1 MPTDGATTRRRG
13 PSPTA
18 TRRQRSVVL
27 LRLPDLERPQVAPS
41 HEAADPRE
49 GPHFRESP
57 PTVPLPPPAPSET
70 PSVSEPMTS
79 SDDSLLEKL
88 SYWGESNVLL
98 WTILAVLALALA
110 AWIQVRTP
118 TPAPSLP
125 VPPSPPTAE
134 QQLPPLHDP
143 RTGDVEM
150 GPALGKPESPTLS
163 RSPSTTKTAGVPR
176 ARITGMRP
184 LPENDSSR
192 VARSQPD
199 DVDSDDSSLS
209 SKLERAMNHSET
221 PPVSPTIYR

>member
-18 TRRQRSVVL
+18 TRRQRSMVL
-27 LRLPDLERPQVAPS
+27 LRLPDLERPQVTPS
-41 HEAADPRE
+41 HETASPPE
-49 GPHFRESP
+49 GPHFQP
-57 PTVPLPPPAPSET
+57 PPSSVPLPPAPTEAS
-70 PSVSEPMTS
+70 SVSEPTTS

-88 SYWGESNVLL
+88 GYWGESNVLL

-125 VPPSPPTAE
+125 SPPSPPTAE

-143 RTGDVEM
+143 RTGDVET
-150 GPALGKPESPTLS
+150 GPALGKSESLTLS
-163 RSPSTTKTAGVPR
+163 RSPSNTKTAGVPR

-184 LPENDSSR
+184 LPETDSSR

-209 SKLERAMNHSET
+209 SKLERAMNHSEKQ
-221 PPVSPTIYR
+221 PVSPTIYR